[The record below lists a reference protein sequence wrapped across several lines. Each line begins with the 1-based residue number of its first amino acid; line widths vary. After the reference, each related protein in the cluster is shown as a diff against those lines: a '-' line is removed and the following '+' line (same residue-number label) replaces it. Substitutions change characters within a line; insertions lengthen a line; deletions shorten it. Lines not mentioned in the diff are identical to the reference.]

1 MGLYIRAYPD
11 YCYEIIYTDGTLKKK
26 RIHILINP
34 GDEAKLQGQKS
45 KSDTEINV
53 KSLTHI
59 VAMETSI
66 MDSDVIDRT
75 KKIAQI
81 TNKPII
87 TNSES
92 AEKFKEKGL
101 SVKQL
106 RVLGFE
112 EEVIDGLSVDPIY
125 LEEIDGTFEEQTQPE
140 EEEEKEPFSV
150 KRIPKMVFEVG
161 KQVPRL
167 LNPIN
172 WRPVRAVKDTITGDS
187 KINPKNPLALRITF
201 NNKSDVIVP
210 LDKRAQEN
218 INQIIPGMKPHL
230 VILPHNDVSHTTD
243 ITSKVRTLLIVNQMH
258 KGEKALV
265 IPKTYNTSTDHD
277 TIYASFS
284 EWIDVDELLK

>member
-34 GDEAKLQGQKS
+34 GNEAKLQGQKS

-53 KSLTHI
+53 TSLTHI
-59 VAMETSI
+59 IAMETSI

-75 KKIAQI
+75 KKIAQV

-87 TNSES
+87 TNQVS

-112 EEVIDGLSVDPIY
+112 EEVIDGLTVDPIY
-125 LEEIDGTFEEQTQPE
+125 LEEIDGTLESQEIQ
-140 EEEEKEPFSV
+140 EEEKEPFTV
-150 KRIPKMVFEVG
+150 KKIPKMVYEAG
-161 KQVPRL
+161 KQVPKL

-172 WRPVRAVKDTITGDS
+172 WKPVRAVKETITGDAG
-187 KINPKNPLALRITF
+187 KINPKNPLALHITF
-201 NNKSDVIVP
+201 NSKSDVVVP
-210 LDKRAQEN
+210 LDKRAQDN
-218 INQIIPGMKPHL
+218 MNQIIPDMKPHV

-243 ITSKVRTLLIVNQMH
+243 ITSKVRTLLIVNQLH